1 MSTTHDVRLFE
12 RLDLEWQA
20 GRPVVLAT
28 VIASS
33 GSVPREEG
41 ARMVL
46 WADGSALGTVGGGCV
61 EADVR
66 SAARDVLLVTKK
78 SRCITVHLTER
89 EAGGTGDICGGTME
103 LFLDYLSPEG
113 SDVGS

>member
-1 MSTTHDVRLFE
+1 MSSSQDLRLFE
-12 RLDLEWQA
+12 RLDEEWRH

-28 VIASS
+28 VIARS

-46 WADGSALGTVGGGCV
+46 WADGSAMGSVGGGCV

-66 SAARDVLLVTKK
+66 SAARDVLLVTKQSK
-78 SRCITVHLTER
+78 CLRVHLTELA
-89 EAGGTGDICGGTME
+89 EGGTGDVCGGTME
-103 LFLDYLSPEG
+103 LFLDYVSPEG
-113 SDVGS
+113 RDV